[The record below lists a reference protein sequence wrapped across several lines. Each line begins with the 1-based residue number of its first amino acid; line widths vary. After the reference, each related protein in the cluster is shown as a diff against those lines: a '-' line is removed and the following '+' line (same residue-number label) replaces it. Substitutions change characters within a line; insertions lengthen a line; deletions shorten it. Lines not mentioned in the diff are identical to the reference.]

1 MTSRIQHKHRNY
13 ISWKSTSNKKNGEEE
28 MGIANFF
35 EWYGNKQIKD
45 VCLNIDFQNQK
56 IVKMRLKIL
65 RSNVWRN
72 VYVI

>member
-13 ISWKSTSNKKNGEEE
+13 MRWKSTSNKKKWGRE
-28 MGIANFF
+28 MGIPNFF

>member
-1 MTSRIQHKHRNY
+1 
-13 ISWKSTSNKKNGEEE
+13 

-56 IVKMRLKIL
+56 IVKLRLKIL